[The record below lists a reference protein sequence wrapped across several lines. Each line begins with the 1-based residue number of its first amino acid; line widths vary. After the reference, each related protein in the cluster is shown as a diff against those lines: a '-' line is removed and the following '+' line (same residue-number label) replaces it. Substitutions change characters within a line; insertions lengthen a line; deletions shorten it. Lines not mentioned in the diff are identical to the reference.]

1 MIIMN
6 DAVISSTENDFIQ
19 SPTKRDFNTR
29 ARTLVLALSKP
40 SLPNCQDERLSTEC
54 GVRMTYID
62 NLRDI
67 FNYITDR
74 ARNIALVIIGGWPEV
89 IAETKLSLVEV
100 VNAVRTLIHC
110 SGQDIK
116 LAVGIN
122 SRIEPQLVQ
131 EIRRM
136 PIDYIWPGSTEYTT
150 DDKIET
156 MQAILRGEPFVHPKI
171 EQLLK
176 PRRLGAKKLAS
187 DLTPRQQQILDI
199 VAQRG
204 VSNKQIARMLS
215 ISESTVKLHMS
226 GILKKFG
233 VRNRTQLALFER
245 DKAKA

>member
-1 MIIMN
+1 
-6 DAVISSTENDFIQ
+6 
-19 SPTKRDFNTR
+19 
-29 ARTLVLALSKP
+29 
-40 SLPNCQDERLSTEC
+40 
-54 GVRMTYID
+54 MTYID

-136 PIDYIWPGSTEYTT
+136 PIDYIWPGGTEYTI

-156 MQAILRGEPFVHPKI
+156 MQAILRGEPFVHPKL
-171 EQLLK
+171 ERLLR
-176 PRRLGAKKLAS
+176 PRRLGAKKLTS

-204 VSNKQIARMLS
+204 VSNKQIARMLN